1 MLQIIGLATVS
12 PKENIAGYVII
23 FHDMEFSDLIQSLS
37 TLVNA
42 FNIVSFIASIASIA
56 LACVSIFL
64 AIKFYA
70 WGEKSN
76 KAISE
81 MSVEI
86 KSNTEKLSILFDKM
100 FDTSFRMIESQS
112 TAMQNKLFNSSG
124 TLDSQNI
131 INYEFE
137 ILTHIIAQKSCS
149 YEDLYHQFPSMNQ
162 SRIKKTVELILS
174 TNKQVIEHGGII
186 QFIQQDSSSS
196 SDLIDSDSQKVESSN
211 D

>member
-1 MLQIIGLATVS
+1 M
-12 PKENIAGYVII
+12 
-23 FHDMEFSDLIQSLS
+23 DFSDLIQSLS